1 MIDII
6 MFFITIFDIV
16 YLTTKAIRERRERL
30 RILEVFKGVK
40 ND

>member
-6 MFFITIFDIV
+6 MLFITIFDIV

-30 RILEVFKGVK
+30 QILESLQRR
-40 ND
+40 